1 MHGSRVGHAW
11 SFEVSCCAEKAFDAS
26 QLLERKTENE
36 ASFSQEYSDALNK
49 REKEYSKDKGKDFL
63 ECSRMLISRL
73 GLKEYKN
80 VDQAVNKAISFM
92 KKWNSTETL
101 VESYIQE

>member
-1 MHGSRVGHAW
+1 MTFLIMRGSRVGHAL

-73 GLKEYKN
+73 VLTAHY
-80 VDQAVNKAISFM
+80 S
-92 KKWNSTETL
+92 
-101 VESYIQE
+101 